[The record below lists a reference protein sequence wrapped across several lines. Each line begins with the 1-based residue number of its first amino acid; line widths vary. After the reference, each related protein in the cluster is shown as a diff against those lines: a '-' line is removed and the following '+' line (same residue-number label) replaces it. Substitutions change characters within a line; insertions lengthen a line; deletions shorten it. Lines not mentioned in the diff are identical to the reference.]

1 MESIASVWPILPGKL
16 DAWRRFADEMQGA
29 RREEY
34 DASSRRLGT
43 TICRMYHQQTPQGDL
58 AVVYLE
64 AADMGRLFQG
74 MATSQDP
81 YDVWFREQVMDIHGW
96 DVTQP
101 MPGPLPEMV
110 FEWQAGGHST
120 T

>member
-1 MESIASVWPILPGKL
+1 MASIATAWPILPGKL
-16 DAWRRFADEMQGA
+16 ETWRRFCAELQGA

-34 DASSRRLGT
+34 AASSRRLGAT
-43 TICRMYHQQTPQGDL
+43 TCRIYYQQTPQDDL

-64 AADMGRLFQG
+64 AADLGRMFQG

-81 YDVWFREQVMDIHGW
+81 YDVWFRQQMLDIHGW

-101 MPGPLPEMV
+101 LPGPLPELV
-110 FEWQAGGHST
+110 FERQGP
-120 T
+120 